1 MGSVVGVIHANDPDE
16 GNGGKIL
23 YQLLDTMSSPGED
36 ATSSHPFSID
46 STSGA
51 IILVGDLLSG
61 HIYNIRVKATDR
73 GRPPLS
79 SEEGSVRIWVVPINR
94 NHHKPA
100 FKDFVRE
107 CSVRE
112 NQPAGSSVVQ
122 LQAFDQDSLNSLS
135 SPENYKVEYS
145 IRSGTGLGYFIIDS
159 RG

>member
-1 MGSVVGVIHANDPDE
+1 MIHANDPDE

-23 YQLLDTMSSPGED
+23 YQLLDTLSSPGDEVM
-36 ATSSHPFSID
+36 TSHPFSID

-51 IILVGDLLSG
+51 IILDGNLLNG
-61 HIYNIRVKATDR
+61 HIYNIRAKATDK

-79 SEEGSVRIWVVPINR
+79 SDEGLVQIWIVPINR
-94 NHHKPA
+94 NHHEPV

-135 SPENYKVEYS
+135 PQANYKVEYS
-145 IRSGTGLGYFIIDS
+145 VRSGTGLGFFIIDS
-159 RG
+159 RGWK